1 MKFYLMNTSCNT
13 LSTSDKLKT
22 NVLKND
28 IFEFLFIKHFASN
41 EDFSCFIQ
49 DGISDNVTG
58 YKIKERIN
66 NTHIL

>member
-1 MKFYLMNTSCNT
+1 MNTYCGT

-22 NVLKND
+22 NQLKNTCLSFYLLK
-28 IFEFLFIKHFASN
+28 ILLVIKICQALYV
-41 EDFSCFIQ
+41 Q
-49 DGISDNVTG
+49 GRISDNVTG